1 MTMQLIKNKSLFDWF
16 CDAVMLIFLSVVMAY
31 GPDIHRVFIPA
42 EILFVATF
50 GARFLLKRSK
60 ITTAFVGWSLAFIG
74 LSAISV
80 LYANNSAIAFSRL
93 KSVIQVLVF
102 ANLIL
107 PYVRESVKAYHN
119 FMVIFLVAC
128 VPLLLRLLLST
139 SFKILFSARLGYTI
153 GVNPNTVG
161 YIFSIA
167 SLIAIYLFINQK
179 KPIFLLYLIISLI
192 FAIFSGS
199 RKIFLLLG
207 VGMIILALLHQKTL
221 RRGIFAS
228 IICLLII
235 GVGVFSTIH
244 IDILRMAIGEKFLIM
259 IASLR
264 GSTIDGS
271 TTERIGMIISGL
283 SMFRQKPI
291 FGWGLGAFTDLG
303 GFETYSHNNYVELLV
318 AVGLVGTLVY
328 YSLCFSIVV
337 QGLKRF
343 FRFEKKGPYVLS
355 TAIMTAML
363 FDQVARV
370 TYTEEFSN
378 ILIAMCYAGIVLDT
392 PDKGLDFFQLMAK
405 IDEYI
410 RHPSRFVNH
419 LLKSRLARLLPNAL
433 FLSLKYRMSNGKK
446 CNLKEPHTYNEKL
459 QWQKMYDH
467 NPIYPRIVDKY
478 EVRSHVSS
486 SIGESYLVPLVGV
499 FENPSFI
506 SLDALPEKFVI
517 KPTHTSGDVL
527 FCYDKKTFDWEHA
540 HKVMSQWMNSNYY
553 WYDREWPYKEIKP
566 RIIIEH
572 FIKTED
578 GKPPK
583 DYKIFCF
590 GGEPRMAFVA
600 SDRPDD
606 TKFDFFDI
614 SWNRLDVMQHY
625 PNSTYEIPK
634 PKQWDSMLAL
644 AKTLS
649 AGLPQV
655 RVDLYVDADEQILF
669 GELTLF
675 HFSGFEPFEP
685 DSYDEL
691 LGSWVSLPQVTV

>member
-1 MTMQLIKNKSLFDWF
+1 MQLAKTKSLFDWF
-16 CDAVMLIFLSVVMAY
+16 CDIVMLIFLSVVMAY

-50 GARFLLKRSK
+50 GTRFLIKRSK
-60 ITTAFVGWSLAFIG
+60 ITNAFVGWSLAFIV
-74 LSAISV
+74 LSVISV
-80 LYANNSAIAFSRL
+80 LYANNSAIAFNRL

-102 ANLIL
+102 GNLVL
-107 PYVRESVKAYHN
+107 PYIKETKDSFSRFLE
-119 FMVIFLVAC
+119 IF
-128 VPLLLRLLLST
+128 
-139 SFKILFSARLGYTI
+139 LFSALIVVVRLAINTPFHVFFITRLGETI
-153 GVNPNTVG
+153 NVNPNTVG
-161 YIFSIA
+161 YLFSIA
-167 SLIAIYLFINQK
+167 IIISLFLGITKRRWQFSI
-179 KPIFLLYLIISLI
+179 PIPLLLYLAL
-192 FAIFSGS
+192 FTGS
-199 RKIFLLLG
+199 RKVFILLFIGLFLL
-207 VGMIILALLHQKTL
+207 VLLFQKDMKSTV
-221 RRGIFAS
+221 IAS
-228 IICLLII
+228 ILTLIALVF
-235 GVGVFSTIH
+235 GVIALFSI
-244 IDILRMAIGEKFLIM
+244 E
-259 IASLR
+259 SLR
-264 GSTIDGS
+264 NVFGQRLLNMISELLGSGADES
-271 TTERIGMIISGL
+271 TSIRMGMLKSGL
-283 SMFRQKPI
+283 SMFTQKPI

-303 GFETYSHNNYVELLV
+303 GFDNYAHNNYVELLV
-318 AVGLVGTLVY
+318 AVGLIGTLVY
-328 YSLCFSIVV
+328 YSLCFSIVI

-343 FRFEKKGPYVLS
+343 FRFEKKGSYVLS

-405 IDEYI
+405 IGEYI

-459 QWQKMYDH
+459 QWQKIYDH
-467 NPIYPRIVDKY
+467 NPLYPHIVDKY

-499 FENPSFI
+499 YDDPSLI
-506 SLDALPEKFVI
+506 SFDALPEKFVI

-572 FIKTED
+572 LIQTED

-634 PKQWDSMLAL
+634 LKQWDSMLAL

-655 RVDLYVDADEQILF
+655 RVDLYVDANEQILF

>member
-1 MTMQLIKNKSLFDWF
+1 MQLIKNKSLFDWF

-50 GARFLLKRSK
+50 GTRFLLKRSK
-60 ITTAFVGWSLAFIG
+60 ITTAFVGWSLAFIF

-80 LYANNSAIAFSRL
+80 LYANNFAIAFNRL
-93 KSVIQVLVF
+93 KSAIQVLVF
-102 ANLIL
+102 ANLVL
-107 PYVRESVKAYHN
+107 PYVRESEKAYHN
-119 FMVIFLVAC
+119 FMVIFLAAC

-153 GVNPNTVG
+153 DVNPNTVG
-161 YIFSIA
+161 YIISNA
-167 SLIAIYLFINQK
+167 RLVAIYLFINQK

-207 VGMIILALLHQKTL
+207 VGMIMLALLHQKTL
-221 RRGIFAS
+221 RRGIIAS

-235 GVGVFSTIH
+235 VVGVFSTIH
-244 IDILRMAIGEKFLIM
+244 IDILRMALGEKFLNM

-291 FGWGLGAFTDLG
+291 FGWGLGAFTYLG

-328 YSLCFSIVV
+328 YSLCFSIVI

-392 PDKGLDFFQLMAK
+392 PDNGLDFFQLMEK
-405 IDEYI
+405 IGEYI
-410 RHPSRFVNH
+410 RHPNMFVNH
-419 LLKSRLARLLPNAL
+419 LLKHRLARLLPDSL
-433 FLSLKYRMSNGKK
+433 FLSLKYRMKNGRKGHIQK
-446 CNLKEPHTYNEKL
+446 PLTYNEKL
-459 QWQKMYDH
+459 QWQKLHDR
-467 NPIYPRIVDKY
+467 NPLYPQIVDKY
-478 EVRSHVSS
+478 SVRSHVASL
-486 SIGESYLVPLVGV
+486 IGKSHLVPLVGV
-499 FENPSFI
+499 YDSPSAI
-506 SLDALPEKFVI
+506 TPDSLPDRFVI

-527 FCYDKKTFDWEHA
+527 FCTDKKSFDWEHA
-540 HKVMSQWMNSNYY
+540 MKVMRQWMESNYY

-572 FIKTED
+572 MIKTDD

-590 GGEPRMAFVA
+590 DGEPKMAFVA
-600 SDRPDD
+600 SDRPDN

-614 SWNRLDVMQHY
+614 SWNRLDLKQHY

-634 PKQWDSMLAL
+634 PKQWDAMLVL
-644 AKTLS
+644 ARKLS
-649 AGLPQV
+649 VGLPQV

-685 DSYDEL
+685 ESYDAL
-691 LGSWVSLPQVTV
+691 LGSWIPLPEGRA

>member
-1 MTMQLIKNKSLFDWF
+1 MTIQLAKQKSIFDWF
-16 CDAVMLIFLSVVMAY
+16 CDIVMLIFLSVVMAY

-50 GARFLLKRSK
+50 GARFLIKRSK
-60 ITTAFVGWSLAFIG
+60 ITNAFVGWSLAFLF
-74 LSAISV
+74 LSVISV
-80 LYANNSAIAFSRL
+80 MYANNTSLAISRL

-102 ANLIL
+102 GNLVL
-107 PYVRESVKAYHN
+107 PYIKESDESFKRFLRIYILAIFV
-119 FMVIFLVAC
+119 VIF
-128 VPLLLRLLLST
+128 RLIVSTPIEQYLS
-139 SFKILFSARLGYTI
+139 SRLGDSIHVNSNTI
-153 GVNPNTVG
+153 G
-161 YIFSIA
+161 YMLSI
-167 SLIAIYLFINQK
+167 STLIYIYLA
-179 KPIFLLYLIISLI
+179 Y
-192 FAIFSGS
+192 SGK
-199 RKIFLLLG
+199 RWIFLLL
-207 VGMIILALLHQKTL
+207 VPLLIFLALLSGSKKVFIL
-221 RRGIFAS
+221 LFVGIVLMVLLVQESKKRSFIAAGIVMLVLVVGGIS
-228 IICLLII
+228 LVIIEPLKMII
-235 GVGVFSTIH
+235 GQRLLKMVLQLFGTN
-244 IDILRMAIGEKFLIM
+244 
-259 IASLR
+259 
-264 GSTIDGS
+264 IDGS
-271 TTERIGMIISGL
+271 TSERMGMIVSGL
-283 SMFRQKPI
+283 SMFTQKPI

-303 GFETYSHNNYVELLV
+303 GFETYAHNNYVELLV

-343 FRFEKKGPYVLS
+343 FRFEKKGPFVLS

-405 IDEYI
+405 IGEYI

-419 LLKSRLARLLPNAL
+419 LLKSKLARLLPNTL

-446 CNLKEPHTYNEKL
+446 CNIKEPSTYNEKL
-459 QWQKMYDH
+459 QWQKIYDH
-467 NPIYPRIVDKY
+467 NPLYPHIVDKY

-486 SIGESYLVPLVGV
+486 LIGESYLVPLVGV
-499 FENPSFI
+499 YDDPSAI
-506 SLDALPEKFVI
+506 ILDTLPDKFVI
-517 KPTHTSGDVL
+517 KPTHPSGDVL

-572 FIKTED
+572 LIKTED

-590 GGEPRMAFVA
+590 GGEPKMAFVA

-614 SWNRLDVMQHY
+614 AWNRLNLKQHY

-634 PKQWDSMLAL
+634 PKQWDTMLVL

-691 LGSWVSLPQVTV
+691 LGSWVSLPKGRV

>member
-1 MTMQLIKNKSLFDWF
+1 MTMQLAKTKSLFDWF
-16 CDAVMLIFLSVVMAY
+16 CDIVMLIFLSVIMAY

-50 GARFLLKRSK
+50 GTRFLIKRSK
-60 ITTAFVGWSLAFIG
+60 ITNVFVGWSLAFLF
-74 LSAISV
+74 LSVISVMYASNTALAIS
-80 LYANNSAIAFSRL
+80 RQ

-102 ANLIL
+102 GNLVF
-107 PYVRESVKAYHN
+107 PYVKSNQNSFHN
-119 FMVIFLVAC
+119 FLRIYLYACLFLII
-128 VPLLLRLLLST
+128 RLLVETPMVLFLS
-139 SFKILFSARLGYTI
+139 SRLGLTI
-153 GVNPNTVG
+153 DVNPNTVG
-161 YIFSIA
+161 YILSVGAIISFFLGFDTGKKAYWLIIPVFSVLSFYTA
-167 SLIAIYLFINQK
+167 SRKVFILLSIGLILIYLLQQK
-179 KPIFLLYLIISLI
+179 SLQKAGLALGIGLILLILCI
-192 FAIFSGS
+192 FA
-199 RKIFLLLG
+199 LLL
-207 VGMIILALLHQKTL
+207 IEPL
-221 RRGIFAS
+221 RRAFGQRFFMMLSELLGRSGDESVS
-228 IICLLII
+228 I
-235 GVGVFSTIH
+235 
-244 IDILRMAIGEKFLIM
+244 RM
-259 IASLR
+259 
-264 GSTIDGS
+264 
-271 TTERIGMIISGL
+271 GMLKSGL
-283 SMFRQKPI
+283 SMFTQKPL

-303 GFETYSHNNYVELLV
+303 GFDNYAHNNYVELLV
-318 AVGLVGTLVY
+318 AVGLIGTLVY

-343 FRFEKKGPYVLS
+343 FRFEKKGPFLLS

-405 IDEYI
+405 IGEYI

-459 QWQKMYDH
+459 QWQKIYDH
-467 NPIYPRIVDKY
+467 NPLYPHIVDKY

-499 FENPSFI
+499 YDDPSLI
-506 SLDALPEKFVI
+506 SFDALPEKFVI

-572 FIKTED
+572 LIQTED

-655 RVDLYVDADEQILF
+655 RVDLYVDANEQILF

-691 LGSWVSLPQVTV
+691 LGSWVPLPKVTV

>member
-50 GARFLLKRSK
+50 GTRFLLKRSK
-60 ITTAFVGWSLAFIG
+60 ITTAFVGWSLAFIF

-80 LYANNSAIAFSRL
+80 LYANNSAIAFNRL
-93 KSVIQVLVF
+93 KSAIQVLVF
-102 ANLIL
+102 ANLVL
-107 PYVRESVKAYHN
+107 PYMKESEESYLK
-119 FMVIFLVAC
+119 FLVLF
-128 VPLLLRLLLST
+128 LLATFVVILRLIIST
-139 SFKILFSARLGYTI
+139 PINVFFITRLGETI
-153 GVNPNTVG
+153 SINPNTVG

-167 SLIAIYLFINQK
+167 IIITLFIGWRYKHWQFYI
-179 KPIFLLYLIISLI
+179 PIPLLLYLALYT
-192 FAIFSGS
+192 GS
-199 RKIFLLLG
+199 RKVFILLFIGLFLL
-207 VGMIILALLHQKTL
+207 VLLFQKTMKST
-221 RRGIFAS
+221 IIAS
-228 IICLLII
+228 ILTLIALVF
-235 GVGVFSTIH
+235 GVIALFSI
-244 IDILRMAIGEKFLIM
+244 E
-259 IASLR
+259 SLR
-264 GSTIDGS
+264 NVFGQRFLNMISELLGSGADES
-271 TTERIGMIISGL
+271 TSIRMGMLKSGL
-283 SMFRQKPI
+283 SMFSQKPI

-303 GFETYSHNNYVELLV
+303 GFETYSHNNYLELLV
-318 AVGLVGTLVY
+318 AVGIVGTLVY
-328 YSLCFSIVV
+328 YSLCFSVVV

-343 FRFEKKGPYVLS
+343 FRFEKKGPYVLT

-370 TYTEEFSN
+370 TYVEEFSN

-405 IDEYI
+405 IGEYI
-410 RHPSRFVNH
+410 RHPNMFVNH
-419 LLKSRLARLLPNAL
+419 LLKHRIARLLPDSL
-433 FLSLKYRMSNGKK
+433 FLSLKYRMKNGQKGHIQK
-446 CNLKEPHTYNEKL
+446 PLTYNEKL
-459 QWQKMYDH
+459 QWQKLHDR
-467 NPIYPRIVDKY
+467 NPLYPQIVDKY
-478 EVRSHVSS
+478 SVRSHVASL
-486 SIGESYLVPLVGV
+486 IGESHLVPLVGV
-499 FENPSFI
+499 YDSASAITPD
-506 SLDALPEKFVI
+506 SLPDRFVI

-527 FCYDKKTFDWEHA
+527 FCTDKKTFDWEHA
-540 HKVMSQWMNSNYY
+540 MKVMRQWMGANYY

-572 FIKTED
+572 MIKTED

-590 GGEPRMAFVA
+590 AGEPKMVFVA
-600 SDRPDD
+600 SDRPDN

-614 SWNRLDVMQHY
+614 SWNRLDLKQHY
-625 PNSTYEIPK
+625 PNSSDEIPK
-634 PKQWDSMLAL
+634 PKQWDAMLVL
-644 AKTLS
+644 ARKLS

-685 DSYDEL
+685 ESYDAL
-691 LGSWVSLPQVTV
+691 LGSWIPLPEGRA

>member
-1 MTMQLIKNKSLFDWF
+1 MTMQLAKTKSLFDWF
-16 CDAVMLIFLSVVMAY
+16 CDIVMLIFLSVVMAY

-50 GARFLLKRSK
+50 GTRFLLKRSK
-60 ITTAFVGWSLAFIG
+60 ITTAFVGWSLAFIF

-80 LYANNSAIAFSRL
+80 LYANNSAIAFNRL

-107 PYVRESVKAYHN
+107 PYIRESKESFFKFLTIYFFASI
-119 FMVIFLVAC
+119 FVI
-128 VPLLLRLLLST
+128 LRLVISTPLDFLLIS
-139 SFKILFSARLGYTI
+139 RLGVSI
-153 GVNPNTVG
+153 DVNPNTVG
-161 YIFSIA
+161 YMFSIA
-167 SLIAIYLFINQK
+167 TLISIYLAWSTK
-179 KPIFLLYLIISLI
+179 RWLLLLILPVFIISSLL
-192 FAIFSGS
+192 SGS
-199 RKIFLLLG
+199 RKVFILLFVGLILLVLLIQKSKRYSFIAAGISIIMLVIGGAALLFIEPLRRMIGQRLLNMVLELLG
-207 VGMIILALLHQKTL
+207 GNT
-221 RRGIFAS
+221 
-228 IICLLII
+228 
-235 GVGVFSTIH
+235 
-244 IDILRMAIGEKFLIM
+244 
-259 IASLR
+259 
-264 GSTIDGS
+264 DGS
-271 TTERIGMIISGL
+271 TSVRMGMLKSGL
-283 SMFRQKPI
+283 SMFSQKPI

-328 YSLCFSIVV
+328 YSLCFSIVI

-370 TYTEEFSN
+370 TYVEEFSN

-405 IDEYI
+405 IGEYI
-410 RHPSRFVNH
+410 RHPNMFVNH
-419 LLKSRLARLLPNAL
+419 LLKHRVARLLPDSL
-433 FLSLKYRMSNGKK
+433 FLSLKYRMKNGQKGHIQK
-446 CNLKEPHTYNEKL
+446 PLTYNEKL
-459 QWQKMYDH
+459 QWQKLHDR
-467 NPIYPRIVDKY
+467 NPLYPQIVDKY
-478 EVRSHVSS
+478 SVRSHVASL
-486 SIGESYLVPLVGV
+486 IGESHLVPLVGV
-499 FENPSFI
+499 YDSPSAI
-506 SLDALPEKFVI
+506 TPDSLPDRFVI

-527 FCYDKKTFDWEHA
+527 FCTDKNFFDWEHA
-540 HKVMSQWMNSNYY
+540 MKVMRQWMGSNYY

-572 FIKTED
+572 MIKTDD

-590 GGEPRMAFVA
+590 NGEPKMAFVA
-600 SDRPDD
+600 SDRPDN

-614 SWNRLDVMQHY
+614 SWNRLDLKQHY
-625 PNSTYEIPK
+625 PNSSYEIPK
-634 PKQWDSMLAL
+634 PKQWDAMLVL
-644 AKTLS
+644 ARKLS

-655 RVDLYVDADEQILF
+655 RVDLYVDADEQVLF

-685 DSYDEL
+685 ESYDAL
-691 LGSWVSLPQVTV
+691 LGSWITLPEGRA

>member
-1 MTMQLIKNKSLFDWF
+1 MLMQQAKTKSVFDWF
-16 CDAVMLIFLSVVMAY
+16 CDLVMLIFLSVVMAY
-31 GPDIHRVFIPA
+31 GPDSHRVFIPA
-42 EILFVATF
+42 EIIFVATF
-50 GARFLLKRSK
+50 GARFLIKRSK
-60 ITTAFVGWSLAFIG
+60 ITNAFVGWSLAFLF

-80 LYANNSAIAFSRL
+80 MYANNTALAISRL
-93 KSVIQVLVF
+93 KSVIQVLAF
-102 ANLIL
+102 GNLVL
-107 PYVRESVKAYHN
+107 PYIRESEDSFKR
-119 FMVIFLVAC
+119 FLKIFLIAIGFVI
-128 VPLLLRLLLST
+128 LRLMLSIPIPTLLGS
-139 SFKILFSARLGYTI
+139 RLGYTI
-153 GVNPNTVG
+153 NVNPNTVG
-161 YIFSIA
+161 YMFSTA
-167 SLIAIYLFINQK
+167 TLISVYLAYFSK
-179 KPIFLLYLIISLI
+179 RWVLLVLVPVFIFLALL
-192 FAIFSGS
+192 SGS
-199 RKIFLLLG
+199 RKVFILLFIGIVLLVLLIQENKKRSFIAAGIVIIMLAAGGIALILIEPLKKIIGQRLINMVLQLLG
-207 VGMIILALLHQKTL
+207 D
-221 RRGIFAS
+221 
-228 IICLLII
+228 
-235 GVGVFSTIH
+235 ST
-244 IDILRMAIGEKFLIM
+244 
-259 IASLR
+259 
-264 GSTIDGS
+264 DGS
-271 TTERIGMIISGL
+271 TSIRMDMLISGL
-283 SMFRQKPI
+283 FMFAKKPI

-303 GFETYSHNNYVELLV
+303 GFETYAHNNYVELLV

-343 FRFEKKGPYVLS
+343 FRFEKKGPFVLS

-392 PDKGLDFFQLMAK
+392 PDKGLDFFQLLAK
-405 IDEYI
+405 IGEYI

-419 LLKSRLARLLPNAL
+419 LLKRKLARLLPNTL

-459 QWQKMYDH
+459 QWQKMNDH
-467 NPIYPRIVDKY
+467 NPLYPRIVDKH

-486 SIGESYLVPLVGV
+486 LIGESYLVPLVGV
-499 FENPSFI
+499 YDDPSAI
-506 SLDALPEKFVI
+506 TLDTLPEKFVI

-527 FCYDKKTFDWEHA
+527 FCYDKNIFDWENA

-572 FIKTED
+572 LIKTED
-578 GKPPK
+578 GNPPK

-590 GGEPRMAFVA
+590 AGEPKMAFVA

-614 SWNRLDVMQHY
+614 AWNRLNLKQHY

-634 PKQWDSMLAL
+634 PKQWDTMLVL

-691 LGSWVSLPQVTV
+691 LGSWVSLPKGRV